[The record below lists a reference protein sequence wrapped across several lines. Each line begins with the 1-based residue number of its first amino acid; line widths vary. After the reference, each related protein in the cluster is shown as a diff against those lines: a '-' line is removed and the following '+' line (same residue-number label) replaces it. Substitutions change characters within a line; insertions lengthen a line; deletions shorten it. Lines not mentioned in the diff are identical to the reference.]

1 VNEAIEKARRL
12 NRSSPNR
19 DRTIDITTIGARSG
33 QPRRI
38 EIWLWSIDGRLYLA
52 SDETPRAWFA
62 NVKAHPRVI
71 VHFTNDGNLD
81 VPAAAVIV
89 TDPTTRRE
97 VLTEILAQSH
107 RDPGLIDLWT
117 ARSPLVELIP
127 EGS

>member
-38 EIWLWSIDGRLYLA
+38 EIWLWSIAGRLYLA

-62 NVKAHPRVI
+62 NVKAHPSVI
-71 VHFTNDGNLD
+71 VHFKNDGNLD